1 MSRELLKINEIFE
14 TIQGEGTQTG
24 TASVFVRLQGCDVGC
39 AFCDTKHT
47 WADDTGSVKK
57 LDYIL
62 NKNMDTEH
70 WCWLQNFDLYQ
81 LINNKFKAKH
91 IVFTGGEPCLYD
103 LTRATNYFIQG
114 KYTCQIET
122 SGTEEIKCNPKTWVT
137 VSPKINM
144 SGGKKLIP
152 SAIERAN
159 EIKMPIGKQKDIDIL
174 KDFIKDY
181 QIKDKSIYLQPL
193 SQSKKAT
200 ELCVQSCID
209 YNWKISIQTHKYI
222 GLR

>member
-62 NKNMDTEH
+62 NKNMDTE
-70 WCWLQNFDLYQ
+70 
-81 LINNKFKAKH
+81 
-91 IVFTGGEPCLYD
+91 D